1 MTNINQVFM
10 KHINHPTSLA
20 FYKFEK
26 TIEEE
31 IRTYWAIISMAHFSS
46 IYLTSQPKEKY
57 IDEIGGKYEPFTYI
71 SIPIAEFLKTQ
82 DIYLNN
88 IRENTLVNIITAFEV
103 YLNDIYTRM
112 IYLNPSIIEKSEIS
126 LTAQQ
131 IAPHLISKDT
141 RLWFAKEVTKQRIRN
156 KKHDEMIRIIAQGAL
171 CDIKSIRDKLDQWMK
186 FTYIRN
192 SIVHVGRRVS
202 EDLQKVWSQ
211 RFICGQKLNIQ
222 NKDIMYAATTAL
234 TIAKHLEPR
243 INETCIKDNDA
254 KLLIREVFI
263 REGYSNQTIY
273 KQIIQKV
280 LSYCEIP
287 ENFIGKVITA
297 QKNDNGATCEEF
309 DFDTIYRFIIQE

>member
-1 MTNINQVFM
+1 
-10 KHINHPTSLA
+10 
-20 FYKFEK
+20 
-26 TIEEE
+26 
-31 IRTYWAIISMAHFSS
+31 
-46 IYLTSQPKEKY
+46 
-57 IDEIGGKYEPFTYI
+57 
-71 SIPIAEFLKTQ
+71 
-82 DIYLNN
+82 
-88 IRENTLVNIITAFEV
+88 
-103 YLNDIYTRM
+103 
-112 IYLNPSIIEKSEIS
+112 
-126 LTAQQ
+126 
-131 IAPHLISKDT
+131 
-141 RLWFAKEVTKQRIRN
+141 
-156 KKHDEMIRIIAQGAL
+156 MIRIIAQGAL